1 VRSLAWV
8 LSVVVVTAPAAVPA
22 AAQDMEPKAY
32 SASPVGAVFLV
43 AGTSRS
49 TGSVVFD
56 PTLPVTDVEAGV
68 NGVFVGVGSTFSL
81 GGKLAL
87 ASAALPYAWGELSG
101 MVGEEARTITRN
113 GLADSRFRLSVNLRG
128 NPAMPVRE
136 FVKTPRRTIIGA
148 SVTAVAPSGQYDRT
162 RLINLGTNRWAVK
175 PEVGVAVPRGPWD
188 IDAYFGVWL
197 FTSNDDFYPGGLTRT
212 QDPMVALQGHVSYT
226 FKPRLW
232 LAVDGTWYSGG
243 AAQVEGGAPVGEVS
257 NSRLGA
263 TLSIPAG
270 RQQSFKIAYSA
281 GVAVRTGTDFRTIAV
296 GWQWLWFTR

>member
-8 LSVVVVTAPAAVPA
+8 LSVVVVAAPAAVPA